1 MLAEMVP
8 IHTKRIA
15 LADERK
21 ESTMTMPFCSLAERL
36 LFCPFYEITY
46 IRKGHRPIFTEV

>member
-21 ESTMTMPFCSLAERL
+21 ESTITMPFCSLAGRL
-36 LFCPFYEITY
+36 LFCPF
-46 IRKGHRPIFTEV
+46 

>member
-1 MLAEMVP
+1 MKPGNRQQALLAEMVP

-21 ESTMTMPFCSLAERL
+21 ESTMTMPFCSLAGRL
-36 LFCPFYEITY
+36 LFCPF
-46 IRKGHRPIFTEV
+46 RKMLKKL